1 MPTIGEMVAGTAS
14 IEVTFHTLTVKAEYY
29 PGKLTEDVIGQ
40 INDLTMLTT
49 QEEIKSG
56 FSAMND
62 LIVELIASW
71 DLTENDG
78 VTMFPI
84 DATRLPK
91 LPLPFRMKLLMET
104 MQDMRPN

>member
-1 MPTIGEMVAGTAS
+1 MPTIGEMVRGTAS
-14 IEVTFHTLTVKAEYY
+14 IQVTFHTITVKAEYY

-40 INDLTMLTT
+40 INDLTTLTT

-56 FSAMND
+56 FSTMND
-62 LIVELIASW
+62 LLVELIASW

-84 DATRLPK
+84 DAARLSE
-91 LPLPFRMKLLMET
+91 LPLPFRMNLLMET
-104 MQDMRPN
+104 ISDMRPN